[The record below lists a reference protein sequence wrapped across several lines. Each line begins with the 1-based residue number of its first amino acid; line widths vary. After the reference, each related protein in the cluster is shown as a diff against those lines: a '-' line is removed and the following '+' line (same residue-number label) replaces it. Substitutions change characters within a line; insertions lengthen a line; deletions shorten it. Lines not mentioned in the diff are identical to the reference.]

1 MFDNIGGKIKAVAK
15 VVCWFFIVIS
25 VLSGLFM
32 IINTL
37 DYFRIE
43 IFATALLTM
52 IIGSLVGWLSSLGL
66 YGFGELIERTT
77 EIAYNTR
84 PRVTQKNDSQE

>member
-37 DYFRIE
+37 DYFRFE
-43 IFATALLTM
+43 IFLTALFTM
-52 IIGSLVGWLSSLGL
+52 IVGSLVGWLSSLGL

-77 EIAYNTR
+77 EIAVNTR
-84 PRVTQKNDSQE
+84 PKQTQNNNTNE